1 MLTDQEMLAIAERY
15 LKSRAEH
22 FGGSDIEVVILTDL
36 TIKKPY
42 GNIYDYQSK
51 EYVLTGDFNK
61 SLVGNAPFL
70 VEKKTGRV
78 VGFGTAD
85 FLESYVEDYENGKMT
100 PSLDLYWYPDEDRFD
115 YK

>member
-1 MLTDQEMLAIAERY
+1 MLTDQEMLKIAERY

-22 FGGSDIEVVILTDL
+22 FGGSDIEVVILPEE

-42 GNIYDYQSK
+42 GNIYRYQSK
-51 EYVLTGDFNK
+51 EYILTRNFNK
-61 SLVGNAPFL
+61 ALAGNAPFL
-70 VEKKTGRV
+70 VEKKSGRV
-78 VGFGTAD
+78 VGLGTAGT
-85 FLESYVEDYENGKMT
+85 LESSVKDYENGTMT

>member
-1 MLTDQEMLAIAERY
+1 MCIRDRLYSND
-15 LKSRAEH
+15 
-22 FGGSDIEVVILTDL
+22 

-42 GNIYDYQSK
+42 GNIYLYNSK
-51 EYVLTGDFNK
+51 KFIMTGDSK
-61 SLVGNAPFL
+61 YAVGGNAPFL

-78 VGFGTAD
+78 VTFSTSGT
-85 FLESYVEDYENGKMT
+85 LENDIKAYENGTMT